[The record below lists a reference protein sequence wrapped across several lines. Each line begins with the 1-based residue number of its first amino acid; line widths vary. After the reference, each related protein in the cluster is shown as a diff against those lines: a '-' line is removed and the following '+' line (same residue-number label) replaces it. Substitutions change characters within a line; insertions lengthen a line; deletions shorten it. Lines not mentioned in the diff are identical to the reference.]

1 MQSYRLT
8 REHIEPL
15 NVYEIKVWPSD
26 CEAAVS
32 SVTVYIDWYCQFP
45 GCKRSRRKREEKS
58 YSAFCSPKHAARFGA
73 SYCLYPECTEK
84 ASHGNFCSES
94 HLEKAKGEGVCGL
107 VNASGQYEKLK
118 NKFSKS
124 WCSKKGNVPKISHVL
139 EIVNPKLQQRLDNYV
154 LKLSWPH
161 NGVEQYYHGTQIKCD
176 MLEYYEPCSKSNCGV
191 CGISKKGFDPQR
203 INSTSWQRFG
213 KGFYFARN
221 SSKSYD
227 YPRATQDA
235 TDNVTNKYHCML
247 VCDIAP
253 GCKYTLYKNEP
264 SIRGPPKGY
273 HSIYG
278 SSQWLWGLWK
288 SPDMNYDEL
297 VVFDI
302 EAIRPHYI
310 LFLESN
316 S

>member
-1 MQSYRLT
+1 M
-8 REHIEPL
+8 
-15 NVYEIKVWPSD
+15 
-26 CEAAVS
+26 
-32 SVTVYIDWYCQFP
+32 
-45 GCKRSRRKREEKS
+45 
-58 YSAFCSPKHAARFGA
+58 KH
-73 SYCLYPECTEK
+73 
-84 ASHGNFCSES
+84 
-94 HLEKAKGEGVCGL
+94 
-107 VNASGQYEKLK
+107 
-118 NKFSKS
+118 FSKS
-124 WCSKKGNVPKISHVL
+124 WCSKKGNMPRISHVL
-139 EIVNPKLQQRLDNYV
+139 EIVNPKLQRRSDNYV
-154 LKLSWPH
+154 SKLSWPY

-191 CGISKKGFDPQR
+191 CGISKRGFDPQR
-203 INSTSWQRFG
+203 INSSSWQRFG
-213 KGFYFARN
+213 KGFYFAPN

-227 YPRATQDA
+227 YPRATHDA
-235 TDNVTNKYHCML
+235 TDKYHCIL

-264 SIRGPPKGY
+264 SIRGPPDRY

-297 VVFDI
+297 VVFDS

-310 LFLESN
+310 LFLENN

>member
-1 MQSYRLT
+1 MSRSYRGHTMEWNSTTTEPRSSATCWDTMSPIPNLT
-8 REHIEPL
+8 
-15 NVYEIKVWPSD
+15 
-26 CEAAVS
+26 
-32 SVTVYIDWYCQFP
+32 
-45 GCKRSRRKREEKS
+45 
-58 YSAFCSPKHAARFGA
+58 
-73 SYCLYPECTEK
+73 
-84 ASHGNFCSES
+84 
-94 HLEKAKGEGVCGL
+94 
-107 VNASGQYEKLK
+107 
-118 NKFSKS
+118 
-124 WCSKKGNVPKISHVL
+124 
-139 EIVNPKLQQRLDNYV
+139 
-154 LKLSWPH
+154 
-161 NGVEQYYHGTQIKCD
+161 
-176 MLEYYEPCSKSNCGV
+176 GV
-191 CGISKKGFDPQR
+191 CGISKRGFDPQW

-253 GCKYTLYKNEP
+253 GCKYILYKNDP